1 MGKIIQTAGY
11 DGAPTN
17 LLRTL
22 IWIGFLLEM
31 PQHFNRFSLRTFLC
45 NVGVS
50 IQLHK
55 GDGPIVEEESIVLV
69 SRCCKY
75 DFFPRF

>member
-1 MGKIIQTAGY
+1 
-11 DGAPTN
+11 
-17 LLRTL
+17 
-22 IWIGFLLEM
+22 M
-31 PQHFNRFSLRTFLC
+31 PQNFNRFILRTFLGYDAMQC
-45 NVGVS
+45 NVGVL

>member
-1 MGKIIQTAGY
+1 
-11 DGAPTN
+11 
-17 LLRTL
+17 
-22 IWIGFLLEM
+22 M

-50 IQLHK
+50 IQLYK
-55 GDGPIVEEESIVLV
+55 GDGTIVEKESIVLV